1 MTQIKYISSQINEL
15 LQNKYVKNATK
26 KHVVFTKECKL
37 EAVKLYE
44 SWLTWKEVF
53 QKLCFPEYIV
63 NSDIPKNSLWRW
75 KNNIKKWN
83 IEFKKWRKIWFKA
96 SNKITLDNLSDKEKI
111 EYLKTEVAYL
121 RELYKEKHWFYP

>member
-53 QKLCFPEYIV
+53 QKLWFPEYIV

-75 KNNIKKWN
+75 KNNIKKW
-83 IEFKKWRKIWFKA
+83 IKAKIV
-96 SNKITLDNLSDKEKI
+96 S
-111 EYLKTEVAYL
+111 
-121 RELYKEKHWFYP
+121 